1 LAISVWKEGTVPTQS
16 TASTAPGLYDTVFG
30 VSSPSSKPKVGDS
43 AKIISEMS
51 DPERKELALLLKAA
65 GYKVPT
71 TGKKSGAISLADAY
85 NEAQALTQ
93 ADSMRLGQNL
103 TVREFLK
110 NKAEDR
116 AGMVG
121 TGSKQYNPYATQI
134 VYDPTKAKSTINNV
148 VNDLL
153 GREATVEE
161 VKLYSDR
168 LKKKQSEK
176 ASRSVTT
183 YEIIDGVR
191 TAKTTGG
198 LDEVQFLTNII
209 QKTPEFKKVQTA
221 KEEAKKS
228 EEEVKKSKE
237 FGFKEVLAKTAMAN
251 GLNINQF
258 ADANQWAT
266 RVAAG
271 EPIETFKQT
280 IRNAAKLGLPENVK
294 SLVDQGIDLDTI
306 YSPYRE
312 TMASILEINPNSIN
326 VNDPM
331 LRKAIG
337 PDKEMSIY
345 EFQKTLKQ
353 DPRWQYTNNAR
364 EDVSSSVQRVLKD
377 FGFMG

>member
-1 LAISVWKEGTVPTQS
+1 LESIWKQGVVPGQS
-16 TASTAPGLYDTVFG
+16 TASATPDIYAPMFGTSSASKKVNTDANAQALYN
-30 VSSPSSKPKVGDS
+30 
-43 AKIISEMS
+43 MS
-51 DPERKELALLLKAA
+51 DPERKRYALALKAA

-71 TGKKSGAISLADAY
+71 TGKRSSVITLANAL
-85 NEAQALTQ
+85 NEAEAL
-93 ADSMRLGQNL
+93 AREASMRLGQ
-103 TVREFLK
+103 TVTLDQYLI
-110 NKAEDR
+110 NKAEDL
-116 AGMVG
+116 AATSS
-121 TGSKQYNPYATQI
+121 TGSKQYNPYATQV
-134 VYDPTKAKSTINNV
+134 VYDPTKAKSTINDV

-168 LKKKQSEK
+168 LKKAQSSK

-183 YEIIDGVR
+183 YEMIDGVR

-209 QKTPEFKKVQTA
+209 QKTPEFKKAQTA
-221 KEEAKKS
+221 KEEI
-228 EEEVKKSKE
+228 KKSKE

-258 ADANQWAT
+258 ADADQWAT

-306 YSPYRE
+306 YSPYKE

-345 EFQKTLKQ
+345 DFQKTLKQ

>member
-1 LAISVWKEGTVPTQS
+1 LSTSIWKEGTVPS
-16 TASTAPGLYDTVFG
+16 ASSVSNAPGLYDDVFG
-30 VSSPSSKPKVGDS
+30 SSSASKK
-43 AKIISEMS
+43 AKLTDNAQALSIMS
-51 DPERKELALLLKAA
+51 DAERKRYALALNAA

-71 TGKKSGAISLADAY
+71 TGKQSSSIALADAL
-85 NEAQALTQ
+85 NEAEALAQA
-93 ADSMRLGQNL
+93 ASIRLGRTITLDQYL
-103 TVREFLK
+103 IDE
-110 NKAEDR
+110 AENR
-116 AGMVG
+116 AVSAKS
-121 TGSKQYNPYATQI
+121 GSKKYDPYATQV
-134 VYDPTKAKSTINNV
+134 VYNPTKAKSTINDV

-153 GREATVEE
+153 GREATAEE

-168 LKKKQSEK
+168 LEKKQSNK

-183 YEIIDGVR
+183 YEMVDGVR

-209 QKTPEFKKVQTA
+209 QRTPEYKKAQTA
-221 KEEAKKS
+221 K
-228 EEEVKKSKE
+228 EEVKKSKE

-258 ADANQWAT
+258 ADADQWAT

-306 YSPYRE
+306 YSPYKE

-331 LRKAIG
+331 LRKAIC

-345 EFQKTLKQ
+345 EFQRTLKQ

>member
-1 LAISVWKEGTVPTQS
+1 MAISVWKEGTVPSQS

-30 VSSPSSKPKVGDS
+30 SSSFSRKNNPGDKN
-43 AKIISEMS
+43 AKALDIMT
-51 DPERKELALLLKAA
+51 DDQRKKFALALKAA

-71 TGKKSGAISLADAY
+71 TGNKSSVIALADAL
-85 NEAQALTQ
+85 NEAEARAQEAST
-93 ADSMRLGQNL
+93 RLNRPITIDQYLIDEAN
-103 TVREFLK
+103 
-110 NKAEDR
+110 NR
-116 AGMVG
+116 AGLGG
-121 TGSKQYNPYATQI
+121 TGSKKYNPYATQVI
-134 VYDPTKAKSTINNV
+134 YDPTKAKSTINDV

-168 LKKKQSEK
+168 LKKKQSGK
-176 ASRSVTT
+176 TSRSVTT
-183 YEIIDGVR
+183 YEMIDGVR

-209 QKTPEFKKVQTA
+209 QKTPEYKKAQTA
-221 KEEAKKS
+221 K
-228 EEEVKKSKE
+228 EEVKKSKE

-258 ADANQWAT
+258 ADADQWAT

-306 YSPYRE
+306 YSPYKE

>member
-1 LAISVWKEGTVPTQS
+1 LESLWKKGTVPS
-16 TASTAPGLYDTVFG
+16 ASTVSTEPDLYASFG
-30 VSSPSSKPKVGDS
+30 SSFDSKKGKPNANAQALDS
-43 AKIISEMS
+43 MS
-51 DPERKELALLLKAA
+51 DPERKRYALALKAA
-65 GYKVPT
+65 GFKVPT
-71 TGKKSGAISLADAY
+71 TGKRSSVIALAEAL
-85 NEAQALTQ
+85 NEAEALAKSASIQ
-93 ADSMRLGQNL
+93 LGRTITLDQYL
-103 TVREFLK
+103 IDE
-110 NKAEDR
+110 AENR
-116 AGMVG
+116 AATAS
-121 TGSKQYNPYATQI
+121 TGSKQYNPYATQV
-134 VYDPTKAKSTINNV
+134 VYDPTKAKSTINDV

-153 GREATVEE
+153 GRDATVEE

-168 LKKKQSEK
+168 LEKKQSNK

-183 YEIIDGVR
+183 YEMIDGVR

-209 QKTPEFKKVQTA
+209 QKTPEFKKAQIA

-228 EEEVKKSKE
+228 QEEVKKSKE

-258 ADANQWAT
+258 ADADQWAT

-312 TMASILEINPNSIN
+312 TMASILEINPSSIN

-345 EFQKTLKQ
+345 EFQRTLKQ

>member
-1 LAISVWKEGTVPTQS
+1 MAISVWKEGTVPTQS
-16 TASTAPGLYDTVFG
+16 TASTAPGLYDSVFG
-30 VSSPSSKPKVGDS
+30 SSTSANKPKVGDS

-116 AGMVG
+116 AGIAG

-161 VKLYSDR
+161 VKLYSDK

-209 QKTPEFKKVQTA
+209 QKTPEYKKAQTA
-221 KEEAKKS
+221 K
-228 EEEVKKSKE
+228 EEVKKSKE
-237 FGFKEVLAKTAMAN
+237 LGYKEVLAKTAMAN
-251 GLNINQF
+251 GFNINQF
-258 ADANQWAT
+258 ADADQWAT
-266 RVAAG
+266 RIAAG

-280 IRNAAKLGLPENVK
+280 IRNQAKLGLPENVK

-306 YSPYRE
+306 YSPYKQA
-312 TMASILEINPNSIN
+312 MASILEINPDTIN

-345 EFQKTLKQ
+345 DFQKTLKQ

-364 EDVSSSVQRVLKD
+364 EDVSSSVQRILKD

>member
-1 LAISVWKEGTVPTQS
+1 MAISVWKEGTVPAQS

-30 VSSPSSKPKVGDS
+30 VLSPNNKPKVGDS
-43 AKIISEMS
+43 AKLINEMS

-71 TGKKSGAISLADAY
+71 TGKKSGAIALADAY

-93 ADSMRLGQNL
+93 ADSMRLEQNL

-110 NKAEDR
+110 NKADDL
-116 AGMVG
+116 AGMGG
-121 TGSKQYNPYATQI
+121 TGSKKYNPYATQVI
-134 VYDPTKAKSTINNV
+134 YDPTKAKSTVNNV
-148 VNDLL
+148 INDLL

-161 VKLYSDR
+161 IKLYSDK
-168 LKKKQSEK
+168 LKKKQSGK

-183 YEIIDGVR
+183 YEMIDGVR
-191 TAKTTGG
+191 TARTTGG

-209 QKTPEFKKVQTA
+209 QKSPEYKKAQAA
-221 KEEAKKS
+221 KEQ
-228 EEEVKKSKE
+228 VKKSKE
-237 FGFKEVLAKTAMAN
+237 AGYVDVLAKTAMAN

-266 RVAAG
+266 RIAAG

-280 IRNAAKLGLPENVK
+280 IRNAAKLGLPDNVK
-294 SLVDQGIDLDTI
+294 NLVDQGIDLDTI
-306 YSPYRE
+306 YSPYKQ
-312 TMASILEINPNSIN
+312 TMASILEINPDTIN

>member
-1 LAISVWKEGTVPTQS
+1 LTISVWKEGTVPGQS
-16 TASTAPGLYDTVFG
+16 TASNPPNLYDAAFG
-30 VSSPSSKPKVGDS
+30 SSSTSKKVNTD
-43 AKIISEMS
+43 ANAQALYNMS
-51 DPERKELALLLKAA
+51 DPERKKYALALKAA

-71 TGKKSGAISLADAY
+71 TGKRSSVITLADAL
-85 NEAQALTQ
+85 NEAEAL
-93 ADSMRLGQNL
+93 AKAASIRLGQTITL
-103 TVREFLK
+103 DQYLI
-110 NKAEDR
+110 NKAEDL
-116 AGMVG
+116 AATAKG
-121 TGSKQYNPYATQI
+121 GSKKYDPYATQV
-134 VYDPTKAKSTINNV
+134 VYDPTKAKSTINDV

-161 VKLYSDR
+161 VKLYSDK
-168 LKKKQSEK
+168 LKKKQSGK

-183 YEIIDGVR
+183 YEMIDGVR

-209 QKTPEFKKVQTA
+209 QKTPEYKKAQTA
-221 KEEAKKS
+221 K
-228 EEEVKKSKE
+228 EEVKKSKE
-237 FGFKEVLAKTAMAN
+237 LGYKEVLAKTAMAN

-258 ADANQWAT
+258 ADADQWAT

-306 YSPYRE
+306 YSPYKE

-345 EFQKTLKQ
+345 DFQKTLKQ

-364 EDVSSSVQRVLKD
+364 EDVSSSVQRILKD

>member
-1 LAISVWKEGTVPTQS
+1 MESLWKKGTVPS
-16 TASTAPGLYDTVFG
+16 ASTVSTEPDLYASFG
-30 VSSPSSKPKVGDS
+30 SSSDSKKGKPNANAQALDS
-43 AKIISEMS
+43 MS
-51 DPERKELALLLKAA
+51 DPERKRYALALKAA
-65 GYKVPT
+65 GFKVPT
-71 TGKKSGAISLADAY
+71 TGKRSSVIALAEAL
-85 NEAQALTQ
+85 NEAEALAKSASIQ
-93 ADSMRLGQNL
+93 LGRTITLDQYL
-103 TVREFLK
+103 IDE
-110 NKAEDR
+110 AENR
-116 AGMVG
+116 AGEA
-121 TGSKQYNPYATQI
+121 TPGSRKYNPYATQV
-134 VYDPTKAKSTINNV
+134 VYDPTKAKSTINDV

-153 GREATVEE
+153 GRDATVEE

-168 LKKKQSEK
+168 LEKKQSNK

-183 YEIIDGVR
+183 YEMVDGVR

-209 QKTPEFKKVQTA
+209 QRTPEFKKAQIA

-228 EEEVKKSKE
+228 QEEVKKSKE

-258 ADANQWAT
+258 ADADQWAT

-306 YSPYRE
+306 YSPYKE

-345 EFQKTLKQ
+345 EFQRTLKQ

-364 EDVSSSVQRVLKD
+364 EDVSSSVQRVLRD

>member
-16 TASTAPGLYDTVFG
+16 TASTAPGLYDSVFG
-30 VSSPSSKPKVGDS
+30 SSTSANKPKVGDS

-116 AGMVG
+116 AGMG
-121 TGSKQYNPYATQI
+121 STGSKKYNPYATQV

-168 LKKKQSEK
+168 LKKAQSSK
-176 ASRSVTT
+176 TSRSVTT

-209 QKTPEFKKVQTA
+209 QKTPEYKKAQTA
-221 KEEAKKS
+221 K
-228 EEEVKKSKE
+228 EEVKKSKE
-237 FGFKEVLAKTAMAN
+237 SGFKEVLAKTAMAN
-251 GLNINQF
+251 GFNINQF
-258 ADANQWAT
+258 ADADQWAT

-280 IRNAAKLGLPENVK
+280 IRNQAKLGLPENVK
-294 SLVDQGIDLDTI
+294 ALVDQGIDLDTI
-306 YSPYRE
+306 YSPYKQ
-312 TMASILEINPNSIN
+312 TMASILEINPDTIN

-345 EFQKTLKQ
+345 DFQKTLKQ

>member
-1 LAISVWKEGTVPTQS
+1 MATSVWKEGTVPSQS
-16 TASTAPGLYDTVFG
+16 TASTAPGLYDTAFG
-30 VSSPSSKPKVGDS
+30 VSSPNSKPKAGDS
-43 AKIISEMS
+43 AKLINEMS
-51 DPERKELALLLKAA
+51 DPERKELALLLKSA

-71 TGKKSGAISLADAY
+71 TGKKSGAIALADAY

-93 ADSMRLGQNL
+93 SDSMRLGQNL

-110 NKAEDR
+110 NKAEDL
-116 AGMVG
+116 AATAKG
-121 TGSKQYNPYATQI
+121 GSKKYDPYATQV
-134 VYDPTKAKSTINNV
+134 VYDPTKAKSTISNV

-161 VKLYSDR
+161 VKLYSDK
-168 LKKKQSEK
+168 LKAKQSGK

-209 QKTPEFKKVQTA
+209 QKTPEYKKAQTA
-221 KEEAKKS
+221 K
-228 EEEVKKSKE
+228 EEVKKSKE
-237 FGFKEVLAKTAMAN
+237 SGYVDVLAKTAMAN

-258 ADANQWAT
+258 ADASQWAT
-266 RVAAG
+266 RIAAG

-294 SLVDQGIDLDTI
+294 NLVDQGIDLDTI
-306 YSPYRE
+306 YSPYKQ
-312 TMASILEINPNSIN
+312 TMASILEINPDTIN

-345 EFQKTLKQ
+345 DFQKTLKQ

-364 EDVSSSVQRVLKD
+364 EDVSSSVQKVLKD

>member
-1 LAISVWKEGTVPTQS
+1 LTVNVWKEGTVPTQS

-116 AGMVG
+116 AGIAG
-121 TGSKQYNPYATQI
+121 TGSKQYNPYATQV
-134 VYDPTKAKSTINNV
+134 VYDPTKAKSTINDV

-168 LKKKQSEK
+168 LKKAQSSK
-176 ASRSVTT
+176 TSRSVTT

-209 QKTPEFKKVQTA
+209 QKTPEYKKAQIA
-221 KEEAKKS
+221 K
-228 EEEVKKSKE
+228 EEVKKSKE
-237 FGFKEVLAKTAMAN
+237 LGYKEVLAKTAMAN

-306 YSPYRE
+306 YSPYKE

-345 EFQKTLKQ
+345 DFQKTLKQ

>member
-1 LAISVWKEGTVPTQS
+1 MESLWKKGTVPS
-16 TASTAPGLYDTVFG
+16 ASTVSTEPDLYASFG
-30 VSSPSSKPKVGDS
+30 SSSDSKKGKPNANAQALDS
-43 AKIISEMS
+43 MS
-51 DPERKELALLLKAA
+51 DPERKRYALALKAA
-65 GYKVPT
+65 GFKVPT
-71 TGKKSGAISLADAY
+71 TGKRSSVIALAEAL
-85 NEAQALTQ
+85 NEAEALAKSASIQ
-93 ADSMRLGQNL
+93 LGRTITLDQYL
-103 TVREFLK
+103 IDE
-110 NKAEDR
+110 AENR
-116 AGMVG
+116 AGEA
-121 TGSKQYNPYATQI
+121 TPGSRKYNPYATQV
-134 VYDPTKAKSTINNV
+134 VYDPTKAKSTINDV

-153 GREATVEE
+153 GRDATVEE

-168 LKKKQSEK
+168 LEKKQSNK

-183 YEIIDGVR
+183 YEMVDGVR

-209 QKTPEFKKVQTA
+209 QRTPEFKKAQIA

-228 EEEVKKSKE
+228 QEEVKKSKE

-258 ADANQWAT
+258 ADADQWAT

-312 TMASILEINPNSIN
+312 TMASILEINPSSIN

-345 EFQKTLKQ
+345 EFQRTLKQ

>member
-1 LAISVWKEGTVPTQS
+1 LESLWKKGTVPS
-16 TASTAPGLYDTVFG
+16 ASTVSTEPDLYASFG
-30 VSSPSSKPKVGDS
+30 SSSDSKKGKPNANAQALDS
-43 AKIISEMS
+43 MS
-51 DPERKELALLLKAA
+51 DPERKRYALALKAA
-65 GYKVPT
+65 GFKVPT
-71 TGKKSGAISLADAY
+71 TGKRSSVIALAEAL
-85 NEAQALTQ
+85 NEAEALAKSASIQ
-93 ADSMRLGQNL
+93 LGRTITLDQYL
-103 TVREFLK
+103 IDE
-110 NKAEDR
+110 AENR
-116 AGMVG
+116 AGEA
-121 TGSKQYNPYATQI
+121 TPGSRKYNPYATQV
-134 VYDPTKAKSTINNV
+134 VYDPTKAKSTINDV

-153 GREATVEE
+153 GRDATVEE

-168 LKKKQSEK
+168 LEKKQSNK

-183 YEIIDGVR
+183 YEMVDGVR

-209 QKTPEFKKVQTA
+209 QRTPEFKKAQIA

-228 EEEVKKSKE
+228 QEEVKKSKE

-258 ADANQWAT
+258 ADADQWAT

-306 YSPYRE
+306 YSPYKE

-345 EFQKTLKQ
+345 EFQRTLKQ

-364 EDVSSSVQRVLKD
+364 EDVSSSVQRVLRD

>member
-1 LAISVWKEGTVPTQS
+1 MAISVWKEGTVPAQS
-16 TASTAPGLYDTVFG
+16 TASTAPGLYDTSFG
-30 VSSPSSKPKVGDS
+30 ASSSSKKGKPE
-43 AKIISEMS
+43 ANAQALYNMS
-51 DPERKELALLLKAA
+51 DPERKRYALALKAA

-71 TGKKSGAISLADAY
+71 TGKRSSVLMLADAL
-85 NEAQALTQ
+85 NEAESLAQA
-93 ADSMRLGQNL
+93 ASMRLGQTVTLDQYLIDQAENL
-103 TVREFLK
+103 ASTAK
-110 NKAEDR
+110 
-116 AGMVG
+116 G
-121 TGSKQYNPYATQI
+121 GSKKYSPYATQV
-134 VYDPTKAKSTINNV
+134 VYDPTKAKSTINDV

-161 VKLYSDR
+161 IKLYSDK
-168 LKKKQSEK
+168 LNKKQSAK
-176 ASRSVTT
+176 GSRSITT
-183 YEIIDGVR
+183 YEMIDGVR
-191 TAKTTGG
+191 TARTTGG

-209 QKTPEFKKVQTA
+209 QKSPEYKKAQAA
-221 KEEAKKS
+221 KEQ
-228 EEEVKKSKE
+228 VKKSKE
-237 FGFKEVLAKTAMAN
+237 AGYVDVLAKTAMAN

-266 RVAAG
+266 RIAAG

-280 IRNAAKLGLPENVK
+280 IRNAAKLGLPDNVK
-294 SLVDQGIDLDTI
+294 NLVDQGIDLDTI
-306 YSPYRE
+306 YSPYKQ
-312 TMASILEINPNSIN
+312 TMASILEINPDTIS
-326 VNDPM
+326 VNDPI

>member
-1 LAISVWKEGTVPTQS
+1 LESLWKKGTVPS
-16 TASTAPGLYDTVFG
+16 ASTVSTEPDLYASFG
-30 VSSPSSKPKVGDS
+30 SSSDSKKGKPNANAQALDS
-43 AKIISEMS
+43 MS
-51 DPERKELALLLKAA
+51 DPERKRYALALKAA
-65 GYKVPT
+65 GFKVPT
-71 TGKKSGAISLADAY
+71 TGKRSSVIALAEAL
-85 NEAQALTQ
+85 NEAEALAKSASIQ
-93 ADSMRLGQNL
+93 LGRTITLDQYL
-103 TVREFLK
+103 IDE
-110 NKAEDR
+110 AENR
-116 AGMVG
+116 AGEA
-121 TGSKQYNPYATQI
+121 TPGSRKYNPYATQV
-134 VYDPTKAKSTINNV
+134 VYDPTKAKSTINDV

-153 GREATVEE
+153 GRDATVEE

-168 LKKKQSEK
+168 LEKKQSNK

-183 YEIIDGVR
+183 YEMVDGVR

-209 QKTPEFKKVQTA
+209 QRTPEFKKAQIA

-228 EEEVKKSKE
+228 QEEVKKSKE

-258 ADANQWAT
+258 ADADQWAT

-312 TMASILEINPNSIN
+312 TMASILEINPSSIN

-345 EFQKTLKQ
+345 EFQRTLKQ

>member
-1 LAISVWKEGTVPTQS
+1 MESLWKKGTVPS
-16 TASTAPGLYDTVFG
+16 ASTVSTEPDIYASFG
-30 VSSPSSKPKVGDS
+30 SSSDSKKGKPNANAQALDS
-43 AKIISEMS
+43 MS
-51 DPERKELALLLKAA
+51 DPERKRYALALKAA
-65 GYKVPT
+65 GFKVPT
-71 TGKKSGAISLADAY
+71 TGKRSSVIALAEAL
-85 NEAQALTQ
+85 NEAEALAKSASIQ
-93 ADSMRLGQNL
+93 LGRTITLDQYL
-103 TVREFLK
+103 IDE
-110 NKAEDR
+110 AENR
-116 AGMVG
+116 AGEA
-121 TGSKQYNPYATQI
+121 TPGSREYNPYATQV
-134 VYDPTKAKSTINNV
+134 VYDPTKAKSTINDV

-153 GREATVEE
+153 GRDATVEE

-168 LKKKQSEK
+168 LKKKQSGK

-183 YEIIDGVR
+183 YEMIDGVR

-209 QKTPEFKKVQTA
+209 QKTPEFKKAQTA
-221 KEEAKKS
+221 K
-228 EEEVKKSKE
+228 EEVKKSKE

-258 ADANQWAT
+258 ADADQWAT

-306 YSPYRE
+306 YSPYKE

-345 EFQKTLKQ
+345 EFQRTLKQ

>member
-1 LAISVWKEGTVPTQS
+1 LAVNVWKQGTVPGQS
-16 TASTAPGLYDTVFG
+16 TVSNPPGLYDDVFG
-30 VSSPSSKPKVGDS
+30 SSSASKKAKLGDNAQALSSM
-43 AKIISEMS
+43 SEA
-51 DPERKELALLLKAA
+51 ERKRYALALKAA

-71 TGKKSGAISLADAY
+71 TGKQSSVIALADAL
-85 NEAQALTQ
+85 NEVEGLAQA
-93 ADSMRLGQNL
+93 ASIRLGR
-103 TVREFLK
+103 TVTLDQYLIDE
-110 NKAEDR
+110 AENR
-116 AGMVG
+116 AATAS
-121 TGSKQYNPYATQI
+121 TGSREYNPYATQV
-134 VYDPTKAKSTINNV
+134 VYDPTKAKSTINDV

-153 GREATVEE
+153 GRDATVEE

-168 LKKKQSEK
+168 LKKKQSGK

-183 YEIIDGVR
+183 YEMIDGVR

-209 QKTPEFKKVQTA
+209 QKTPEFKKAQTA
-221 KEEAKKS
+221 K
-228 EEEVKKSKE
+228 EEVKKSKE

-258 ADANQWAT
+258 ADADQWAT

-306 YSPYRE
+306 YSPYKE

-345 EFQKTLKQ
+345 EFQRTLKQ

>member
-1 LAISVWKEGTVPTQS
+1 MAISVWKEGTVPTQS

-30 VSSPSSKPKVGDS
+30 VSSPNSKPKVGDS
-43 AKIISEMS
+43 AKLISEMS

-71 TGKKSGAISLADAY
+71 TGKKSGAIALADAY

-93 ADSMRLGQNL
+93 ADSMRLGQDL

-116 AGMVG
+116 AGTAG
-121 TGSKQYNPYATQI
+121 AGSKKYDPYATQV

-161 VKLYSDR
+161 VKLYSDK

-176 ASRSVTT
+176 TSRSVTT
-183 YEIIDGVR
+183 YEVIDGVR

-209 QKTPEFKKVQTA
+209 QKTPEFKKAQTA
-221 KEEAKKS
+221 KEEI
-228 EEEVKKSKE
+228 KKSKE
-237 FGFKEVLAKTAMAN
+237 LGYKEVLAKTAMAN

-258 ADANQWAT
+258 ADADQWAS
-266 RVAAG
+266 RIAAG

-280 IRNAAKLGLPENVK
+280 IRSAAKLGLPESVK
-294 SLVDQGIDLDTI
+294 PLIDQGVDLDTI
-306 YSPYRE
+306 YSPYKQ
-312 TMASILEINPNSIN
+312 TMASILEINPDTIS

>member
-1 LAISVWKEGTVPTQS
+1 MKSVWKEGTVPSQS
-16 TASTAPGLYDTVFG
+16 TASTAPGLYDDVFG
-30 VSSPSSKPKVGDS
+30 SSSASKKT
-43 AKIISEMS
+43 KLS
-51 DPERKELALLLKAA
+51 DRAEALYSMTDDQRKKFALALKAA
-65 GYKVPT
+65 GYKVPI
-71 TGKKSGAISLADAY
+71 TGKQSSAIVLANAL
-85 NEAQALTQ
+85 NEAEALAQ
-93 ADSMRLGQNL
+93 EASMRLNRTITLDQYL
-103 TVREFLK
+103 I
-110 NKAEDR
+110 NKAEDL
-116 AGMVG
+116 AG
-121 TGSKQYNPYATQI
+121 TAKSGSKKYDPYATQV
-134 VYDPTKAKSTINNV
+134 VYNPTKAKSTINDV

-168 LKKKQSEK
+168 LKKAQSSK

-183 YEIIDGVR
+183 YEMIDGVR

-209 QKTPEFKKVQTA
+209 QKTPEFKKAQTA
-221 KEEAKKS
+221 KEEI
-228 EEEVKKSKE
+228 KKSKE

-258 ADANQWAT
+258 ADADQWAT

-306 YSPYRE
+306 YSPYKE

-345 EFQKTLKQ
+345 DFQKTLKQ

>member
-1 LAISVWKEGTVPTQS
+1 MKSLWKEGTVPSQS
-16 TASTAPGLYDTVFG
+16 TASTAPGLYDDVFG
-30 VSSPSSKPKVGDS
+30 SSSTSKKSKLKDR
-43 AKIISEMS
+43 AEALYIMT
-51 DPERKELALLLKAA
+51 DDQRKKFALALKAA

-71 TGKKSGAISLADAY
+71 TGKQSSVIVLADAL
-85 NEAQALTQ
+85 NEAEGLAQA
-93 ADSMRLGQNL
+93 ASARLNRTITLDQYL
-103 TVREFLK
+103 IDE
-110 NKAEDR
+110 AENR
-116 AGMVG
+116 AATAEG
-121 TGSKQYNPYATQI
+121 GSKKYNPYATQV
-134 VYDPTKAKSTINNV
+134 VYDPTKAKSTINDV

-161 VKLYSDR
+161 VKLYSDK
-168 LKKKQSEK
+168 LKAKQSGK

-209 QKTPEFKKVQTA
+209 QKTPEYKKAQAT
-221 KEEAKKS
+221 KEQ
-228 EEEVKKSKE
+228 VKKSKE
-237 FGFKEVLAKTAMAN
+237 SGYVDVLAKTAMAN

-258 ADANQWAT
+258 ADASQWAT
-266 RVAAG
+266 RIAAG

-280 IRNAAKLGLPENVK
+280 IRNAAKLGLPDNVK
-294 SLVDQGIDLDTI
+294 NLVDQGIDLDTI
-306 YSPYRE
+306 YSPYKE

-345 EFQKTLKQ
+345 DFQKTLKQ

-364 EDVSSSVQRVLKD
+364 EEVSSSVQKVLKD